1 MASSTKNHE
10 HKLAENVLGLF
21 ESAVMGVAGSAPAYS
36 IAASTAVLVGAV
48 GLAGPAA
55 LLYCGIAMFG
65 IVFAFNYLG
74 RTESNSGATYA
85 WVRRGLHPA
94 LGYIAGWSLLM
105 CSSIFMV
112 AATLP
117 AGSSFLALF
126 SDSLANSKGW
136 VTLFGTVFF
145 LLMVAAVAFGVTITA
160 TVQVIMSSIEVGLL
174 ALFAILAILHHPHV
188 KHFSW
193 SWFSPH
199 AFGSSQTF
207 FAGALVAAFY
217 YWGWDVTANLNE
229 ETKGSHKT
237 PGQGAIIGMIITFL
251 LFEVFT
257 VASNMVL
264 SPGLVSANSSNIL
277 GVMGQEVWPGTGG
290 KLIVVAVLLSTV
302 ATLETQLI
310 QVTRTMFSMG
320 RDGTLAKKFG
330 TVHTKYKTPVFATM
344 TITVVGIGLF
354 IGSQF
359 IGSIGK
365 IMTDAIAAIG
375 VQISVYYA
383 LAGFSVV
390 VLFRKMIFKSVKNF
404 IFMGLWPLIGGVFMA
419 TMFVKVIPTL
429 DTVTKVVGFGTI
441 ALGFIPMI
449 WYWSRGHAYF
459 KIPSKEERV
468 AVLIEL
474 EQNL

>member
-1 MASSTKNHE
+1 MSSSPQSHE
-10 HKLAENVLGLF
+10 HKLAPNVLGLF

-36 IAASTAVLVGAV
+36 IAASTALLVGAV

-117 AGSSFLALF
+117 AGSSFLGLF
-126 SDSLANSKGW
+126 SDTLSNSKGW
-136 VTLFGTVFF
+136 VTIFGTVFF
-145 LLMVAAVAFGVTITA
+145 LMMVAAVAFGVTITA
-160 TVQVIMSSIEVGLL
+160 KVQVIMSTIEVGLL
-174 ALFAILAILHHPHV
+174 ALFAVLAIFHGQKTHT
-188 KHFSW
+188 FSW
-193 SWFSPH
+193 HWFSPT

-251 LFEVFT
+251 LFEAFT
-257 VASNMVL
+257 IGSNMVL
-264 SPGLVSANSSNIL
+264 SDKDINDNSANIL
-277 GVMGQEVWPGTGG
+277 GVLGQKVWPGTPG

-310 QVTRTMFSMG
+310 QVTRTLFSMG
-320 RDGTLAKKFG
+320 RDGTLARSFG
-330 TVHTKYKTPVFATM
+330 KVHKKYKTPVFATM

-354 IGSQF
+354 VGSQF
-359 IGSIGK
+359 IGSLGT
-365 IMTDAIAAIG
+365 IMTDAIASIG
-375 VQISVYYA
+375 VQISIYYA
-383 LAGFSVV
+383 LAGYSVV

-404 IFMGLWPLIGGVFMA
+404 IFMGLWPIIGALFM
-419 TMFVKVIPTL
+419 TIMFIKVIPTL
-429 DTVTKVVGFGTI
+429 DQTTKIISFGTM
-441 ALGFIPMI
+441 ALGLIPMI
-449 WYWSRGHAYF
+449 WYWSRGHVYF
-459 KIPSKEERV
+459 KMPSKEERI
-468 AVLIEL
+468 AVLQEM
-474 EQNL
+474 EHNL

>member
-1 MASSTKNHE
+1 MSNKNHA
-10 HKLAENVLGLF
+10 HQLAPNVLGLF

-36 IAASTAVLVGAV
+36 IAASTALLIGAV

-117 AGSSFLALF
+117 AGSSFLGLF
-126 SDSLANSKGW
+126 SDKLANSKGW
-136 VTLFGTVFF
+136 VTLFGTAFF
-145 LLMVAAVAFGVTITA
+145 LMMVAAVAFGVTITA
-160 TVQVIMSSIEVGLL
+160 KVQVIMSGIEVGLL
-174 ALFAILAILHHPHV
+174 ALFAVLAIFHGNAVHT
-188 KHFSW
+188 FSW
-193 SWFSPH
+193 HWFAPS
-199 AFGSSQTF
+199 AFKSSSAF

-237 PGQGAIIGMIITFL
+237 PGRGAIIGMIVTFF

-257 VASNMVL
+257 IGSNMVL
-264 SPGLVSANSSNIL
+264 SDKEVTDNSANIL
-277 GVMGQEVWPGTGG
+277 GILGQKVWPGNGG
-290 KLIVVAVLLSTV
+290 KLLVVAVLLSTV

-330 TVHTKYKTPVFATM
+330 TVHHKYKTPLFATI

-375 VQISVYYA
+375 VQISIYYA
-383 LAGFSVV
+383 LAGFSVI

-404 IFMGLWPLIGGVFMA
+404 ILMGLWPLIGAVFMT
-419 TMFVKVIPTL
+419 TMFFKVIPTL
-429 DTVTKVVGFGTI
+429 DNVTKIVGFGTI
-441 ALGFIPMI
+441 ALGLIPMLY
-449 WYWSRGHAYF
+449 YWSKGHIYF
-459 KIPSKEERV
+459 KMPTKEERV
-468 AVLIEL
+468 AVLLEV

>member
-174 ALFAILAILHHPHV
+174 ALFAVLAILHHPHV

-199 AFGSSQTF
+199 AFGSTQTF

-237 PGQGAIIGMIITFL
+237 PGQGAIIGMIVTFL

-264 SPGLVSANSSNIL
+264 SPGIVSANSSNIL
-277 GVMGQEVWPGTGG
+277 GVMGQEIWPGTGG

-330 TVHTKYKTPVFATM
+330 TVHGKYKTPVFATL

-375 VQISVYYA
+375 VQISIYYA
-383 LAGFSVV
+383 LAGFAVV

-404 IFMGLWPLIGGVFMA
+404 IFMGLWPLIGGLFMA

-441 ALGFIPMI
+441 ALGLIPMLY
-449 WYWSRGHAYF
+449 YWSKGHAYF
-459 KIPSKEERV
+459 KMPSKEERL
-468 AVLIEL
+468 AVLVEL

>member
-1 MASSTKNHE
+1 MSSSPQSHE
-10 HKLAENVLGLF
+10 HKLAPNVLGLF

-36 IAASTAVLVGAV
+36 IAASTALLVGAV

-117 AGSSFLALF
+117 AGSSFLGLF
-126 SDSLANSKGW
+126 SDTLSNSKGW

-145 LLMVAAVAFGVTITA
+145 LMMVAAVAFGVTITA
-160 TVQVIMSSIEVGLL
+160 KVQVIMSTIEVGLL
-174 ALFAILAILHHPHV
+174 ALFAVLAIFHGQKTHT
-188 KHFSW
+188 FSW
-193 SWFSPH
+193 HWFSPT

-251 LFEVFT
+251 LFEAFT
-257 VASNMVL
+257 IGSNMVL
-264 SPGLVSANSSNIL
+264 SDKDINDNSANIL
-277 GVMGQEVWPGTGG
+277 GVLGQKVWPGTPG

-310 QVTRTMFSMG
+310 QVTRTLFSMG
-320 RDGTLAKKFG
+320 RDGTLARSFG
-330 TVHTKYKTPVFATM
+330 KVHKKYKTPVFATM

-354 IGSQF
+354 VGSQF
-359 IGSIGK
+359 IGSLGT
-365 IMTDAIAAIG
+365 IMTDAIASIG
-375 VQISVYYA
+375 VQISIYYA
-383 LAGFSVV
+383 LAGYSVV

-404 IFMGLWPLIGGVFMA
+404 IFMGLWPIIGALFM
-419 TMFVKVIPTL
+419 TIMFIKVIPTL
-429 DTVTKVVGFGTI
+429 DQTTKIISFGTM
-441 ALGFIPMI
+441 ALGLIPML
-449 WYWSRGHAYF
+449 WYWSRGHVYF
-459 KIPSKEERV
+459 KMPSKEERI
-468 AVLIEL
+468 AVLQEM
-474 EQNL
+474 EHNL

>member
-1 MASSTKNHE
+1 MSSSPQS
-10 HKLAENVLGLF
+10 HKHQLAPNVLGLF

-36 IAASTAVLVGAV
+36 IAASTALLVGAV

-117 AGSSFLALF
+117 AGSSFLGLF
-126 SDSLANSKGW
+126 SEKLSNSKGW
-136 VTLFGTVFF
+136 VTLFGTFFF

-160 TVQVIMSSIEVGLL
+160 KVQVIMSTIEVGLL
-174 ALFAILAILHHPHV
+174 ALFAILAIFHGTKVHT
-188 KHFSW
+188 FSW
-193 SWFSPH
+193 HWFSPSS
-199 AFGSSQTF
+199 FGTSQKF

-237 PGQGAIIGMIITFL
+237 PGQGAIIGMLITFL

-257 VASNMVL
+257 IGSNMVL
-264 SPGLVSANSSNIL
+264 SDKDIADNSANIL
-277 GVMGQEVWPGTGG
+277 GVLGQKVWPGTPG

-320 RDGTLAKKFG
+320 RDGTLARSFG
-330 TVHTKYKTPVFATM
+330 KVHSKYKTPVFATM

-354 IGSQF
+354 VGSQF
-359 IGSIGK
+359 IGSLGK

-375 VQISVYYA
+375 VQISIYYA
-383 LAGFSVV
+383 LAGYSVV
-390 VLFRKMIFKSVKNF
+390 VLFRKMIFKSFKNF
-404 IFMGLWPLIGGVFMA
+404 ILMGLWPLIGAVFMT
-419 TMFVKVIPTL
+419 TMFIKVIPTL
-429 DTVTKVVGFGTI
+429 DSLTKIVGFGTI
-441 ALGFIPMI
+441 ALGLIPML
-449 WYWSRGHAYF
+449 WYWSRGHIYF
-459 KIPSKEERV
+459 KMPTKAERI
-468 AVLIEL
+468 AVLHEV
-474 EQNL
+474 EGNL